1 MHDFNFHEGG
11 IIIDHNCYKRNE
23 LLKNQLEEEFGE
35 FKYAVKYYLADECQ
49 SDSPEIWQK
58 WWTNQ
63 MVGNASDD
71 EDDGPWNSPQMA
83 PGTVRGCHCRD
94 DRHHWW
100 VVGITL
106 DEDEFPEQGS
116 RDLSGQGLQL
126 QYCHLGE

>member
-1 MHDFNFHEGG
+1 MHDFDFHEGG
-11 IIIDHNCYKRNE
+11 IIIDHHCYVRNE

-35 FKYAVKYYLADECQ
+35 FKYAVKYYLANECQ

-83 PGTVRGCHCRD
+83 PGTVRGCHSRGHRD
-94 DRHHWW
+94 RKKRPGVDIFFS
-100 VVGITL
+100 VTL
-106 DEDEFPEQGS
+106 A
-116 RDLSGQGLQL
+116 GLTNLHNQARI
-126 QYCHLGE
+126 QI